1 MKSNDLIIR
10 LDGMDPDS
18 YFRLNGNV
26 AVYYENGVIKSF
38 NVFDKKDDLSSPLK
52 IRETLSEVLKK
63 LSDKPIAL
71 SSGNKVD
78 VNS

>member
-1 MKSNDLIIR
+1 MKSDDLIIR
-10 LDGMDPDS
+10 LDGMDQDS

-71 SSGNKVD
+71 TPGNKVD